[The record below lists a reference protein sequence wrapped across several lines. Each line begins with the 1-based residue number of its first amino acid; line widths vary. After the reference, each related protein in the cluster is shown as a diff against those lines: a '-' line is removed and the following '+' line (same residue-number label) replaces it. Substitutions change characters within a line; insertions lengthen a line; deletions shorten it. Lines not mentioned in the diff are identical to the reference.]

1 MKKFALCAALI
12 GTLFSTAASAETYVL
27 SNVGNYSPLH
37 NQLYG
42 GVQQY
47 ITDWNGTILTANA
60 SGNSTLIGS
69 VKLTNGLYYS
79 LNVTLTDTYFS
90 GTTQKWG
97 NFSGTLVGTGFNI
110 SLNDINPT
118 RDGSDAVLGLNA
130 TPYNNAVAGGNSAT
144 TMEFGFWGDN
154 SPAAGGTR
162 NSDVNTTVVKVPLPG
177 TLALLG
183 ASLVGLALRR
193 KRA

>member
-37 NQLYG
+37 NQFYG

-69 VKLTNGLYYS
+69 VKLTNGLFYS

-97 NFSGTLVGTGFNI
+97 SFAGTLVGTGFNI

-130 TPYNNAVAGGNSAT
+130 TPYNNGVAGGNSPT
-144 TMEFGFWGDN
+144 TMEFGFWGDDN
-154 SPAAGGTR
+154 PAAGGTR